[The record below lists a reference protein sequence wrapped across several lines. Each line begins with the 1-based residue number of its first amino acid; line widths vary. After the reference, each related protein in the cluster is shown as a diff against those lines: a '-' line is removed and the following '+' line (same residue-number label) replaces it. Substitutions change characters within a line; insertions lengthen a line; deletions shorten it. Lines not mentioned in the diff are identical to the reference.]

1 MSPVSPHPSVS
12 LRHLSTASEAKV
24 NTLTTESAITPTPSS
39 TPTTVSYNNYEKTP
53 TSKVH
58 KMLSTAS
65 YFTMLATVTAI
76 SGKHEMVRAIGYDRD
91 HMHVDV

>member
-1 MSPVSPHPSVS
+1 M
-12 LRHLSTASEAKV
+12 

-53 TSKVH
+53 TSEVH
-58 KMLSTAS
+58 KMWSTGS

-76 SGKHEMVRAIGYDRD
+76 SGKHEMASAIGYDQD
-91 HMHVDV
+91 YMHVNVQVVSYTKTPVVLL